1 MPFDK
6 TKTKGFARNLKI
18 LARSPLV
25 KTINGLQKIYWRAL
39 TLGDLRL
46 RRQSI
51 GSPNIWFEISLILI
65 VVLTNIEICKLSIHS
80 IVLHCTP
87 LYVITTHCISLCWWW
102 ANDCSSDLSI
112 NWIVATVW
120 RTVADNKA
128 NQFRTPLY
136 VITTERLL
144 RKVQLK
150 WCCHTIAERF
160 EKFDS
165 QQQ

>member
-1 MPFDK
+1 MPFD
-6 TKTKGFARNLKI
+6 KTKGFARNLKI

-80 IVLHCTP
+80 IVLHCMSLQLIASHCVDGERITP
-87 LYVITTHCISLCWWW
+87 RPICQSIELLQ
-102 ANDCSSDLSI
+102 LSGELSPQ
-112 NWIVATVW
+112 
-120 RTVADNKA
+120 RDNKA

-150 WCCHTIAERF
+150 WCCYTIVERS